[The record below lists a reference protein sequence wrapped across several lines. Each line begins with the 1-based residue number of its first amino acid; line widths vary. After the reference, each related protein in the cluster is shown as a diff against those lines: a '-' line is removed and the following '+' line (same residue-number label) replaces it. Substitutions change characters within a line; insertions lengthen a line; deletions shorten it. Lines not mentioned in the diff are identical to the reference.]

1 MRKGLSFLIFWYN
14 ICKKGVS
21 ILEEKEVHLV
31 KRVSKELGMT
41 YKELGEE
48 IGYSESNLRRSVSTN
63 QISLQLKKALELYL
77 EIRRLKLKEKK
88 SSELKDILKTLILE

>member
-1 MRKGLSFLIFWYN
+1 MTE
-14 ICKKGVS
+14 KGVV

-31 KRVSKELGMT
+31 KQVSKELGLT

-63 QISLQLKKALELYL
+63 QLSLQLKKALELYL
-77 EIRRLKLKEKK
+77 ENAKFKQKEKENK
-88 SSELKDILKTLILE
+88 ELKDILRTFLSKI

>member
-1 MRKGLSFLIFWYN
+1 M
-14 ICKKGVS
+14 V

-31 KRVSKELGMT
+31 KRVSKELGLT

-63 QISLQLKKALELYL
+63 QLSLQLKKALELYL
-77 EIRRLKLKEKK
+77 ENAKFKQKEKETK
-88 SSELKDILKTLILE
+88 ELKDILRALIG

>member
-1 MRKGLSFLIFWYN
+1 
-14 ICKKGVS
+14 VS